1 MSSTVES
8 TAYELSK
15 LGINGDFATSAPN
28 LHKNIHLL
36 SPEQVLYS
44 ICCRTI
50 CGSFGVDCDLNLLW
64 PWQIVLAK
72 MLLEIDQSHLFQH
85 WAEPGVDDE
94 EKKAFFD
101 QVCSFCNF
109 FSFLLRWICAHA
121 ILILSFLVGSNFILM
136 CCCLGIQSIF
146 VLNGLRNSE

>member
-109 FSFLLRWICAHA
+109 FFLFASVDLCTCNSDSFIFSWIKFYFDELLLGNSVHIC
-121 ILILSFLVGSNFILM
+121 LKRS
-136 CCCLGIQSIF
+136 
-146 VLNGLRNSE
+146 SE